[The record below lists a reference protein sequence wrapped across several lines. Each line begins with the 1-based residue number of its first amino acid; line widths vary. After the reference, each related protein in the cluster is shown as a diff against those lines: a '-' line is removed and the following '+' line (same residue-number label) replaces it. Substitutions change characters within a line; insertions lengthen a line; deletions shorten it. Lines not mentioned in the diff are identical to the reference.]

1 MMTHASAAA
10 VVLLGT
16 FWTGAAWACDG
27 KPGQA
32 DGGCEPT
39 ARGDERQADPAQSA
53 RRPELMGRESCAWT
67 TTMMAQR
74 VLAEGQPYTYVGHL
88 VPTERVLASK
98 VAAPYTIGPD
108 GTIFVVANE
117 VLDRL
122 VGHGGEGSRIQVTGR
137 LLEVEDVTYFVASA
151 LTPVRS

>member
-10 VVLLGT
+10 VLLGT
-16 FWTGAAWACDG
+16 FWTGAAYACDG
-27 KPGQA
+27 KSSGEPGCEHGA
-32 DGGCEPT
+32 DGRE
-39 ARGDERQADPAQSA
+39 AQADPAQCA
-53 RRPELMGRESCAWT
+53 RRPELVGRESCAWT

-74 VLAEGQPYTYVGHL
+74 VLDQGQPYTYVGHL
-88 VPTERVLASK
+88 VSSNHVLASK

-122 VGHGGEGSRIQVTGR
+122 IARGDGIGRVQVTGR
-137 LLEVEDVTYFVASA
+137 LLEVEDVTYFVATS
-151 LTPVRS
+151 LTPIRS